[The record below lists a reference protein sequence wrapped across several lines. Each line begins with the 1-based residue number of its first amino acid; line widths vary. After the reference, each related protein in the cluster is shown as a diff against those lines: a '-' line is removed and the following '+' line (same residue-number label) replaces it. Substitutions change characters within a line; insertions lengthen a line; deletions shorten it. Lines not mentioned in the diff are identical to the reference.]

1 MGLSLSKGQSLSL
14 TKADG
19 GRLTK
24 VRMGLGWDSAAPVK
38 RGLFGRGKAAEVD
51 LDASAIFF
59 DAAGKVLDTVWF
71 QQLSSKDGSTTHTG
85 DNLTGAGDGDD
96 ETILVDLTKVS
107 ASVAQIVFVISS
119 YTQQTFDSVE
129 NAFSRI
135 VDDSTSGTPDDH
147 VEGFARW
154 RRLELQGCR
163 RARQRSFRDGPA
175 RAGRTGS
182 LGSAFSVQH
191 HSTTALPL
199 TTIDK
204 GEISWQASLFKR
216 ETTSH

>member
-19 GRLTK
+19 VSLSK

-38 RGLFGRGKAAEVD
+38 RGLFSRAKAVEID

-71 QQLSSKDGSTTHTG
+71 QQLNSKDGSTRHTG

-107 ASVAQIVFVISS
+107 AAVSQIVFVISS
-119 YTQQTFDSVE
+119 YSQQTFDLVE
-129 NAFSRI
+129 NAFSRL
-135 VDDSTSGTPDDH
+135 VDDSSAGSPEVARYQLTDSGPHTAMIMSK
-147 VEGFARW
+147 V
-154 RRLELQGCR
+154 
-163 RARQRSFRDGPA
+163 SRDGTGWTFKA
-175 RAGRTGS
+175 IGERATGR
-182 LGSAFSVQH
+182 SAMDLL
-191 HSTTALPL
+191 TAAAKVL
-199 TTIDK
+199 
-204 GEISWQASLFKR
+204 
-216 ETTSH
+216 

>member
-19 GRLTK
+19 GNLSK

-38 RGLFGRGKAAEVD
+38 RGLFSRGKAAEVD

-71 QQLSSKDGSTTHTG
+71 QQLNSNDGSTRHTG

-107 ASVAQIVFVISS
+107 PAVSHIVFVISS
-119 YTQQTFDSVE
+119 YSQQTFDLVE
-129 NAFSRI
+129 NAFSRL
-135 VDDSTSGTPDDH
+135 VDDSSAGTPE
-147 VEGFARW
+147 VARYQ
-154 RRLELQGCR
+154 LTDSGPHT
-163 RARQRSFRDGPA
+163 AMIMSKVSRDGA
-175 RAGRTGS
+175 GWTFKAVGERATGR
-182 LGSAFSVQH
+182 SAMDLL
-191 HSTTALPL
+191 TAAAKVL
-199 TTIDK
+199 
-204 GEISWQASLFKR
+204 
-216 ETTSH
+216 

>member
-1 MGLSLSKGQSLSL
+1 MGLSLAKGQSLSL
-14 TKADG
+14 KKADG
-19 GRLTK
+19 GNLTK

-59 DAAGKVLDTVWF
+59 DASGKVLDTVWF
-71 QQLSSKDGSTTHTG
+71 QQLKSKDGSTSHTG

-107 ASVAQIVFVISS
+107 PSVAQIVFVISS

-135 VDDSTSGTPDDH
+135 VDDSTSGTPE
-147 VEGFARW
+147 VARYQ
-154 RRLELQGCR
+154 LTDAGSHT
-163 RARQRSFRDGPA
+163 AMIMSKVSRDGAGWSFKAVGERANGRSVMDLLTPA
-175 RAGRTGS
+175 AAV
-182 LGSAFSVQH
+182 L
-191 HSTTALPL
+191 
-199 TTIDK
+199 
-204 GEISWQASLFKR
+204 
-216 ETTSH
+216 

>member
-19 GRLTK
+19 GSLSK

-38 RGLFGRGKAAEVD
+38 RGLFSRGKAAEVD

-71 QQLSSKDGSTTHTG
+71 QQLSSHDGSTRHTG

-107 ASVAQIVFVISS
+107 PAVSHIVFVISS
-119 YTQQTFDSVE
+119 YSQQTFDLVE
-129 NAFSRI
+129 NAFSRL
-135 VDDSTSGTPDDH
+135 VDDSSAGTPE
-147 VEGFARW
+147 VARYQ
-154 RRLELQGCR
+154 LTDSGPHT
-163 RARQRSFRDGPA
+163 AMIMSKVSRDGA
-175 RAGRTGS
+175 GWTFKAVGERATGR
-182 LGSAFSVQH
+182 SAMDLL
-191 HSTTALPL
+191 TAAAKVL
-199 TTIDK
+199 
-204 GEISWQASLFKR
+204 
-216 ETTSH
+216 

>member
-19 GRLTK
+19 GSLSK

-38 RGLFGRGKAAEVD
+38 RGLFSRGKAAEVD

-71 QQLSSKDGSTTHTG
+71 QQLNSNDGSTRHTG

-107 ASVAQIVFVISS
+107 PAVSHIVFVISS
-119 YTQQTFDSVE
+119 YSQQTFDLVE
-129 NAFSRI
+129 NAFSRL
-135 VDDSTSGTPDDH
+135 VDDSSAGTPE
-147 VEGFARW
+147 VARYQ
-154 RRLELQGCR
+154 LTDSGPHT
-163 RARQRSFRDGPA
+163 AMIMSKVSRDGA
-175 RAGRTGS
+175 GWTFKAVGERATGR
-182 LGSAFSVQH
+182 SAMDLL
-191 HSTTALPL
+191 TAAAKVL
-199 TTIDK
+199 
-204 GEISWQASLFKR
+204 
-216 ETTSH
+216 

>member
-19 GRLTK
+19 GALTK
-24 VRMGLGWDSAAPVK
+24 VRLGLGWDSAAPVK

-59 DAAGKVLDTVWF
+59 DASGKVLDTVWF
-71 QQLSSKDGSTTHTG
+71 QQLKSKDGSTTHTG

-107 ASVAQIVFVISS
+107 PSVAQIVFVISS

-129 NAFSRI
+129 NAFSRV
-135 VDDSTSGTPDDH
+135 VDDSSTGTPE
-147 VEGFARW
+147 VARYQ
-154 RRLELQGCR
+154 LTDAGTHT
-163 RARQRSFRDGPA
+163 AMIMSKVSRDGSGWSFKAVGERANGRSVMDLLTPA
-175 RAGRTGS
+175 AAV
-182 LGSAFSVQH
+182 L
-191 HSTTALPL
+191 
-199 TTIDK
+199 
-204 GEISWQASLFKR
+204 
-216 ETTSH
+216 